1 MLRAFARTGSFRRV
15 PIYEYACRS
24 CEHRFETIQRASEE
38 PLRDCPECGDA
49 TLKKLLSAPVFRL
62 KGGGWY
68 ETDFKS
74 GDKRNVADGADGDQP
89 DKSNGEDK
97 AKEKSNSD
105 ADGAKASK
113 ASEAKGETS
122 GQGKSTQESGSAK
135 SSNKGKTTNGKSS
148 TATD

>member
-1 MLRAFARTGSFRRV
+1 M

-74 GDKRNVADGADGDQP
+74 GDKRNVADSADSDRP

-122 GQGKSTQESGSAK
+122 SKGKPTQETGSAK

-148 TATD
+148 KATD